1 MPVPRRRHR
10 GQMRDTEHL
19 AIGPDLFHFFADHPG
34 GLAAEVR
41 VHLVEHQNRN
51 AVLRG
56 EHGLEC
62 QHHPRHFAGRRDG
75 LERLERLAGIR
86 REQKLD
92 LVKTGS
98 RHSRLRLAKLA
109 GADDFHVEAGLQKA
123 QVVQL
128 AFRLL
133 DELGCDCLSRG
144 TQRLAKRLYLFVELG
159 RFRVQSG
166 QFLVAPL

>member
-1 MPVPRRRHR
+1 
-10 GQMRDTEHL
+10 MRDTEHL
-19 AIGPDLFHFFADHPG
+19 AIGPDLFHFLADHRSRF
-34 GLAAEVR
+34 AAYVR
-41 VHLVEHQNRN
+41 VHLVEHQHRD

-56 EHGLEC
+56 EHGLER
-62 QHHPRHFAGRRDG
+62 QHHPRHLAGRRDG
-75 LERLERLAGIR
+75 LERLERFAGIR

-98 RHSRLRLAKLA
+98 RHGRLRLAKFA
-109 GADDFHVEAGLQKA
+109 RVDDFHVEAGLQKA

-144 TQRLAKRLYLFVELG
+144 AQRLAKRLYLFVELG